1 MKHSKKGYYFC
12 IDVGG
17 TEIKGGIV
25 DKNNSILFT
34 EKIKTQKSSDGKVL
48 EDSIFELIKKLELT
62 SGLSAKNALGLGI
75 GFPGLVDSKN
85 GILKFIPSLDLK
97 EYDIVKNLANS
108 LKIPVKIANDA
119 ELALLAEQ
127 TLGSGKSYKNFA
139 LITLGTGVG
148 SGLVI
153 DGKALRET
161 LPYSCELGHNFND
174 SYANRLDKFVSTS
187 ALISQ
192 TQKAMQEN
200 PKSKMWSTYSIET
213 VSGKTVFD
221 YKDSDEIAKQVFD
234 EFIKNLGTQIVNL
247 CNIVSPELVIIGG
260 GISSQG
266 ENLTKPLEEY
276 VNENMFLKII
286 NKKIKITSAKFLNDA
301 GFLGARCLFK

>member
-1 MKHSKKGYYFC
+1 MKDYYFC

-17 TEIKGGIV
+17 TDIKGGIV
-25 DKNNSILFT
+25 SKNNSILFT
-34 EKIKTQKSSDGKVL
+34 EKVKTQKSSDEKNL
-48 EDSIFELIKKLELT
+48 ETCIFELIQKLELS

-85 GILKFIPSLDLK
+85 GVLKFIPSLNIV
-97 EYDIVKNLANS
+97 EYNIASNLEKT
-108 LKIPVKIANDA
+108 LEIPVKIANDA

-127 TLGSGKSYKNFA
+127 SLGSGKGYKNFA

-153 DGKALRET
+153 NGKTLRST
-161 LPYSCELGHNFND
+161 LPYSCEFGHNFND
-174 SYANRLDKFVSTS
+174 SYDNRLDKFVSTS

-200 PKSKMWSTYSIET
+200 PKSKMWSTYSLET

-221 YKDSDEIAKQVFD
+221 YKDSDETAKKVF
-234 EFIKNLGTQIVNL
+234 ETFIKNLGTQIVNL
-247 CNIVSPELVIIGG
+247 CNVFSPEIIIIGG

-266 ENLTKPLEEY
+266 EKLTKPLEDY
-276 VNENMFLKII
+276 VNANMFLKII
-286 NKKIKITSAKFLNDA
+286 GRKIKITSAKFLNNA
-301 GFLGARCLFK
+301 GFLGARCLFN

>member
-1 MKHSKKGYYFC
+1 MKDFYFC

-17 TEIKGGIV
+17 TDIKGGIV
-25 DKNNSILFT
+25 SKSNSILFT
-34 EKIKTQKSSDGKVL
+34 DKVKTQKSSDGKVL
-48 EDSIFELIKKLELT
+48 EDCIFELIKKLELT

-75 GFPGLVDSKN
+75 GFPGLVDGKN
-85 GILKFIPSLDLK
+85 GVLKFIPSLNLV
-97 EYDIVKNLANS
+97 EYDIVSNLQKT
-108 LKIPVKIANDA
+108 LEIPVKIANDA
-119 ELALLAEQ
+119 ELALLAEK
-127 TLGSGKSYKNFA
+127 TLGAGKGFKNFA

-148 SGLVI
+148 SGIVI
-153 DGKALRET
+153 DGKPLRST
-161 LPYSCELGHNFND
+161 LPYSCELGHVFND
-174 SYANRLDKFVSTS
+174 DYSNRLDKFVSTS

-200 PKSKMWSTYSIET
+200 PKSKMWSTYSLET

-221 YKDSDEIAKQVFD
+221 YKDSDEVAKNVF
-234 EFIKNLGTQIVNL
+234 ETFIKNLGTQIVNL
-247 CNIVSPELVIIGG
+247 CNIISPEIIVIGG

-266 ENLTKPLEEY
+266 EKLTKPLENF

-286 NKKIKITSAKFLNDA
+286 GKKIKITSAKFLNDA

>member
-1 MKHSKKGYYFC
+1 MKDYYFC

-17 TEIKGGIV
+17 TDIKGGIV
-25 DKNNSILFT
+25 SKNNSILFT
-34 EKIKTQKSSDGKVL
+34 EKVKTQKSSDGKNL
-48 EDSIFELIKKLELT
+48 ETCIFELIQKLELS

-75 GFPGLVDSKN
+75 GFPGLVDNKN
-85 GILKFIPSLDLK
+85 GVLKFIPSLNIV
-97 EYDIVKNLANS
+97 EYNIVSNLEKT
-108 LKIPVKIANDA
+108 LEIPVKIANDA

-127 TLGSGKSYKNFA
+127 SLGSGKGYKNFA

-153 DGKALRET
+153 NGKTLRST
-161 LPYSCELGHNFND
+161 LPYSCEFGHNFND
-174 SYANRLDKFVSTS
+174 SYDNRLDRFVSTS

-200 PKSKMWSTYSIET
+200 PKTKMWSTYSLET

-221 YKDSDEIAKQVFD
+221 YKDSDETAKKVF
-234 EFIKNLGTQIVNL
+234 ETFIKNLGTQIVNL
-247 CNIVSPELVIIGG
+247 CNVFSPEIIIIGG

-266 ENLTKPLEEY
+266 EKLTKPLEDF
-276 VNENMFLKII
+276 VNANMFLKII
-286 NKKIKITSAKFLNDA
+286 GRKIKITSAKFLNDA

>member
-1 MKHSKKGYYFC
+1 MKDYYFC

-17 TEIKGGIV
+17 TDIKGGIV
-25 DKNNSILFT
+25 SKSNSILFT
-34 EKIKTQKSSDGKVL
+34 EKVKTQKSSDGKNL
-48 EDSIFELIKKLELT
+48 ETCIFELIKKLELN

-75 GFPGLVDSKN
+75 GFPGLVDGKN
-85 GILKFIPSLDLK
+85 GVLKFIPSLNLV
-97 EYDIVKNLANS
+97 EYEIVSNLEKT
-108 LKIPVKIANDA
+108 LEIPVKIANDA

-127 TLGSGKSYKNFA
+127 SLGSGKGYKNFA

-153 DGKALRET
+153 NGKTLRSV
-161 LPYSCELGHNFND
+161 LPYSCEFGHNFND
-174 SYANRLDKFVSTS
+174 SYDNRLDKFVSTS
-187 ALISQ
+187 ALICQ

-200 PKSKMWSTYSIET
+200 PKSKMWSTYSLET

-221 YKDSDEIAKQVFD
+221 YKDSDETAKKVFD
-234 EFIKNLGTQIVNL
+234 TFIKNLGTQIVNL
-247 CNIVSPELVIIGG
+247 CNVFSPEIIIIGG

-266 ENLTKPLEEY
+266 ENLTKPLEDY
-276 VNENMFLKII
+276 VNANMFLKII
-286 NKKIKITSAKFLNDA
+286 GRKIKITSAKFLNDA

>member
-1 MKHSKKGYYFC
+1 MKDFYFC

-17 TEIKGGIV
+17 TDIKGGIV
-25 DKNNSILFT
+25 SKNNSILFT
-34 EKIKTQKSSDGKVL
+34 DKVKTQKSSDGKVL
-48 EDSIFELIKKLELT
+48 EDCIFELIKKLELN

-75 GFPGLVDSKN
+75 GFPGLVDGKT
-85 GILKFIPSLDLK
+85 GVLKFIPSLNLV
-97 EYDIVKNLANS
+97 EYNIVSNLEKT
-108 LKIPVKIANDA
+108 LEIPVKIANDA
-119 ELALLAEQ
+119 ELALLAEK
-127 TLGSGKSYKNFA
+127 TLGAGKGFKNFA

-148 SGLVI
+148 SGIVI
-153 DGKALRET
+153 DGKTLRST

-174 SYANRLDKFVSTS
+174 DYANRLDRFVSTS
-187 ALISQ
+187 ALICQ

-200 PKSKMWSTYSIET
+200 PKSKMWSTYSLET

-221 YKDSDEIAKQVFD
+221 YKDSDDTAKGVF
-234 EFIKNLGTQIVNL
+234 ESFIKNLGTQLVNL
-247 CNIVSPELVIIGG
+247 CNIISPEIIVIGG

-266 ENLTKPLEEY
+266 EKLTKPLEDF

-286 NKKIKITSAKFLNDA
+286 GKKIKITSAKFLNDA

>member
-1 MKHSKKGYYFC
+1 MKDYYFC

-17 TEIKGGIV
+17 TDIKGGIV
-25 DKNNSILFT
+25 GKNNSILFT
-34 EKIKTQKSSDGKVL
+34 EKIKTEKSSDGKNL
-48 EDSIFELIKKLELT
+48 EDCIFELIKKLELC
-62 SGLSAKNALGLGI
+62 SGLSAKNALGLGL
-75 GFPGLVDSKN
+75 GFPGLVDSKT
-85 GILKFIPSLDLK
+85 GTLKFIPSLNLV
-97 EYDIVKNLANS
+97 EYNIVKNLENT

-127 TLGSGKSYKNFA
+127 TLGAGKGYKNFA

-148 SGLVI
+148 SGIVI
-153 DGKALRET
+153 NGKPLRST
-161 LPYSCELGHNFND
+161 LPFSCELGHNYTSD
-174 SYANRLDKFVSTS
+174 YSNRLDKFVSTS
-187 ALISQ
+187 ALIAQ

-200 PKSKMWSTYSIET
+200 PKSKMWSTYSLET

-221 YKDSDEIAKQVFD
+221 YKDSDETAKTVFNS
-234 EFIKNLGTQIVNL
+234 FIKNLGTQIVGL
-247 CNIVSPELVIIGG
+247 CNIISPDIIIIGG

-266 ENLTKPLEEY
+266 ENLTKPLEDY

-286 NKKIKITSAKFLNDA
+286 GKKIKITSAKFLNDA

>member
-1 MKHSKKGYYFC
+1 MKDYYFC

-17 TEIKGGIV
+17 TDIKGGIV
-25 DKNNSILFT
+25 SKNNSILFT
-34 EKIKTQKSSDGKVL
+34 EKVKTQKSSDGKNL
-48 EDSIFELIKKLELT
+48 ETCIFELIQKLELS

-85 GILKFIPSLDLK
+85 GVLKFIPSLNIV
-97 EYDIVKNLANS
+97 EYNIASNLEKT
-108 LKIPVKIANDA
+108 LEIPVKIANDA

-127 TLGSGKSYKNFA
+127 SLGSGKGYKNFA

-153 DGKALRET
+153 NGKTLRST
-161 LPYSCELGHNFND
+161 LPYSCEFGHNFND
-174 SYANRLDKFVSTS
+174 SYDNRLDKFVSTS

-200 PKSKMWSTYSIET
+200 PKSKMWSTYSLET

-221 YKDSDEIAKQVFD
+221 YKDSDETAKKVF
-234 EFIKNLGTQIVNL
+234 ETFIKNLGTQIVNL
-247 CNIVSPELVIIGG
+247 CNVFSPEIIIIGG

-266 ENLTKPLEEY
+266 EKLTKPLEDY
-276 VNENMFLKII
+276 VNANMFLKII
-286 NKKIKITSAKFLNDA
+286 GRKIKITSAKFLNDA

>member
-1 MKHSKKGYYFC
+1 MKDYYFC

-17 TEIKGGIV
+17 TDIKGGIV
-25 DKNNSILFT
+25 SKRNVILFT
-34 EKIKTQKSSDGKVL
+34 EKVKTQKSSDGKSL
-48 EDSIFELIKKLELT
+48 ESCIFELIQKLELS

-85 GILKFIPSLDLK
+85 GVLKFIPSLNLV
-97 EYDIVKNLANS
+97 EYNIVSNLEKT
-108 LKIPVKIANDA
+108 LEIPVKIANDA

-127 TLGSGKSYKNFA
+127 ALGAGKGFKNFA

-148 SGLVI
+148 SGFVI
-153 DGKALRET
+153 NGKTLRSS
-161 LPYSCELGHNFND
+161 LPYSCEFGHNYID
-174 SYANRLDKFVSTS
+174 SYETRLDRFVSTS
-187 ALISQ
+187 ALICQ
-192 TQKAMQEN
+192 TQQAMKEN
-200 PKSKMWSTYSIET
+200 PKSKMWSTYSLET

-221 YKDSDEIAKQVFD
+221 YKDSDPVAKNVFD
-234 EFIKNLGTQIVNL
+234 TFIKNLGTQIVGI
-247 CNIVSPELVIIGG
+247 CNIFSPEIIVIGG

-266 ENLTKPLEEY
+266 EKLTKPLEDY

-286 NKKIKITSAKFLNDA
+286 GRKIKITSAKFLNDA